1 MNYIFKKIVQ
11 TIVHILFQSGKV
23 RLSVREF
30 AKKIKN
36 QEILEIGA
44 GKNSVKCFFDK
55 SNKFFISDKNPQIL
69 GSLKIDVSK
78 MKLKNRFNM
87 IVCVNVLDDI
97 FNYQKAVD
105 NIFAA
110 LKKNGICYVVV
121 NGFYPLHDLPNDYW
135 RFTEN
140 SLKKIFTKFHE
151 VNIKKIGFNYFPS
164 YYIII
169 AKK

>member
-1 MNYIFKKIVQ
+1 MNYIFKKVIKAV
-11 TIVHILFQSGKV
+11 VHVFFQSGKV
-23 RLSVREF
+23 RLSIQKYAE
-30 AKKIKN
+30 KIKN

-55 SNKFFISDKNPQIL
+55 SNKFVISDKNPQVS

-78 MKLKNRFNM
+78 MKFKNRFNL

-97 FNYQKAVD
+97 YDYQKAVD

-110 LKKNGICYVVV
+110 VKKSGICYIVV
-121 NGFYPLHDLPNDYW
+121 NGFYPLHDLPDDYW

-140 SLKKIFTKFHE
+140 SLKKIFAKFAK
-151 VNIKKIGFNYFPS
+151 VDIKKIGFNYFPS
-164 YYIII
+164 YYIVI